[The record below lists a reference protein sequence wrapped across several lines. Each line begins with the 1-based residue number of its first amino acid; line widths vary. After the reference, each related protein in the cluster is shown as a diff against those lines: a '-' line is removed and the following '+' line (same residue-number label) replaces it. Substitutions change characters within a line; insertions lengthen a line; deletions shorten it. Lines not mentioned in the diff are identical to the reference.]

1 MTRKLHTAPDSDIEP
16 PDTPEPLS
24 NSKGHFDDFRLT
36 VSFVETATL
45 KPSPHRA
52 RIHPDEQIAQVAESI
67 QSFGFLRQILVG
79 KDREII
85 AGHAIY
91 EAARRLGRTEVPISD
106 VSHLDEASQRAFAL
120 ADNKIPENAAWDA
133 DAVAREF
140 KFLTSVDVPFAPEIT
155 GFSSIEIDF
164 ALTDADSEQDADIE
178 APLPDPATE
187 PVAKLGDIW
196 VLGSHKLFVGSA
208 LEAGSY
214 VTLMGDEE
222 ARMVFTDPP
231 YNVEIN
237 GIVGNGSAKHE
248 EFLMASGEMSRE
260 EFTGFLLSFMQLSAA
275 YTIGGG
281 LNYVCMDWRHMQEVL
296 SAGAKAYSEL
306 LNLVVWAKTNGGMDS
321 FYRSQHEL
329 IFVFKAGTGKH
340 LNNIQLG
347 RFGRNRTNVWSYP
360 GMTSNSR
367 ERAEMLEKHPTVKPV
382 VMVADAIRDT
392 SRRGE
397 IILDPFAGS
406 GTTIIAAEKTGRICR
421 AIELDPKFADVIVT
435 RWQAHTGRAA
445 VHAATGVTFND
456 LKVRAQPPEA
466 EPGLPLPAQHPI
478 KPNSA
483 GGEAIAASPPQIRE
497 RRRPVHTTASNA

>member
-1 MTRKLHTAPDSDIEP
+1 MTRKMPTNPGSGNEP
-16 PDTPEPLS
+16 PDTPTALS
-24 NSKGHFDDFRLT
+24 NSKGQFDDFRLT

-45 KPSPHRA
+45 KPSPHCA
-52 RIHPDEQIAQVAESI
+52 KIHPDEQIAQVAESI
-67 QSFGFLRQILVG
+67 QSFGFLRQILIG
-79 KDREII
+79 KDGEII
-85 AGHAIY
+85 AGHAIF

-120 ADNKIPENAAWDA
+120 ADNKIPENSAWDA

-164 ALTDADSEQDADIE
+164 ALTDADSGHNADIG

-187 PVAKLGDIW
+187 PVAKLGDLW
-196 VLGSHKLFVGSA
+196 LLGSHKLVVGSA
-208 LEAGSY
+208 LDATSY
-214 VTLMGDEE
+214 ATLMGDEK

-260 EFTGFLLSFMQLSAA
+260 EFTAFLLSFMQLSAA

-281 LNYVCMDWRHMQEVL
+281 LNYVCMDWRHLQEVL
-296 SAGAKAYSEL
+296 AAGGMAYSEL
-306 LNLVVWAKTNGGMDS
+306 LNLVVWAKTNGGMGS

-406 GTTIIAAEKTGRICR
+406 GTTIMAAEKTGRICR

-435 RWQAHTGRAA
+435 RWQAHTGQDA
-445 VHAATGVTFND
+445 VCEASGATFNE
-456 LKVRAQPPEA
+456 LKAHRRPRKADPCPPE
-466 EPGLPLPAQHPI
+466 HPSNA
-478 KPNSA
+478 NSA
-483 GGEAIAASPPQIRE
+483 GEGATTASRPQIRE
-497 RRRPVHTTASNA
+497 RRRPVQTTANNA

>member
-1 MTRKLHTAPDSDIEP
+1 M
-16 PDTPEPLS
+16 
-24 NSKGHFDDFRLT
+24 
-36 VSFVETATL
+36 
-45 KPSPHRA
+45 KPSPYRSKVHLE
-52 RIHPDEQIAQVAESI
+52 EQIAQVAESI
-67 QSFGFLRQILVG
+67 QGFGFLRQILVG
-79 KDREII
+79 KNGVIV

-91 EAARRLGRTEVPISD
+91 EAAKRLGRTEVPISD
-106 VSHLDEASQRAFAL
+106 ISHLDEASQRAFAL
-120 ADNKIPENAAWDA
+120 ADNKIPENSAWDVE
-133 DAVAREF
+133 AVAREF
-140 KFLTSVDVPFAPEIT
+140 KFLTTVEVPFAPEIT

-164 ALTDADSEQDADIE
+164 ALTDADSDQDAETED
-178 APLPDPATE
+178 PLPEPPAR
-187 PVAKLGDIW
+187 PVAKLGDVW
-196 VLGSHKLFVGSA
+196 VMGSHKLFVGSA
-208 LEAGSY
+208 LDRTSY
-214 VTLMGDEE
+214 AALMGDEK

-306 LNLVVWAKTNGGMDS
+306 LNLVVWAKTNGGMGS

-406 GTTIIAAEKTGRICR
+406 GTTLIAAEKTGRICR

-435 RWQAHTGRAA
+435 RWQAHTGQDA
-445 VHAATGVTFND
+445 VQEASGATFNE
-456 LKVRAQPPEA
+456 LKAQGRPNET
-466 EPGLPLPAQHPI
+466 GPLLTQALEHPMDT
-478 KPNSA
+478 NSA
-483 GGEAIAASPPQIRE
+483 GGEATEVSHPRIRE
-497 RRRPVHTTASNA
+497 RHRPVHTTATNA